1 MGIQNMTLLDGAT
14 VSATGGTTQ
23 TFTPDGVTVPN
34 GIHVADAANADF
46 KTRENIVFRTKN
58 PALVNGEYSKGKRWV
73 TFVVPQVLTSGT
85 IVFNLVRIEV
95 EVHPDMASADF
106 TDMLKKAA
114 QLFVDTDL
122 ATFWSAGSLS

>member
-14 VSATGGTTQ
+14 VSATGGTAK

-58 PALVNGEYSKGKRWV
+58 PALVNGEYTKGKRWV
-73 TFVVPQVLTSGT
+73 TYVIPMVLTSGA
-85 IVFNLVRIEV
+85 IVFNLVRVEV
-95 EVHPDMASADF
+95 EVHPDMPSAAF
-106 TDMLKKAA
+106 VDMLKKAS
-114 QLFVDTDL
+114 QLFIDSDMT
-122 ATFWSAGSLS
+122 TFWSAGSLS